1 MNHHGPVW
9 VEGAPWEYKSTVPM
23 CSHAGPWTVGVS
35 RAGRSTEFCH
45 QKGLE
50 REGVDGS
57 ESLLLGS
64 HAGLYSS
71 LVRGLWRAT
80 EAASSWPLGHTTAD
94 GCTQPGGMF

>member
-1 MNHHGPVW
+1 MGLSGGGSPMGIQKHGPHVFPRW
-9 VEGAPWEYKSTVPM
+9 AMDS
-23 CSHAGPWTVGVS
+23 GVS

-50 REGVDGS
+50 REGMDGG

-64 HAGLYSS
+64 HASLYSS

-94 GCTQPGGMF
+94 GCTKPGGMF